1 MKLNND
7 QVALLKWITAGVSIA
22 GVRKLDGD
30 AGYILNNMIAKFT
43 LAASE
48 YRISEKAFSKFK
60 ALGTDLSEV
69 HKRSKFYGK
78 NSPFLYEHAIPATIV
93 RDQILRVKP
102 TQQSVLNVLRKAG
115 PVVVVLREED
125 KLLRKHRLNQD
136 MPEGWKWG
144 GNPMARYR
152 RAGISI
158 TMQTLKVDGAIQR

>member
-1 MKLNND
+1 MKLNAD
-7 QVALLKWITAGVSIA
+7 QLALLKWITAGLLIT

-30 AGYILNNMIAKFT
+30 AGYLLNNMIAKYT

-48 YRISEKAFSKFK
+48 YRISERALAKFK
-60 ALGTDLSEV
+60 AIGTDLSEV

-93 RDQILRVKP
+93 RDQLLRVKP
-102 TQQSVLNVLRKAG
+102 TQQNVLKVLRKAG

-144 GNPMARYR
+144 GNPLARYR
-152 RAGISI
+152 RAGINVDLR
-158 TMQTLKVDGAIQR
+158 TLRVNGAIQR